1 MIRDVF
7 DAKQKPTARYDDGI
21 YFNEFDVQLSSD
33 ETAAGQKFSIAPDV
47 RVFLNGHEIDF
58 AKVYYDFRAEPSVIF
73 KYYFDVGNV
82 ESFTQA
88 TVKGIRAPRAGE
100 KMTRAEALLSVDNAP
115 NGTYAFQKT
124 LVSRFDAT
132 LREGEPFDS
141 YRFNEIPSGATH
153 GFSVDSYWVKDEE
166 TGESMVSKEL
176 QPGRKYRFGIT
187 YKAAP
192 NNSFADGKL
201 PVRNRT
207 GHTSAHRTGKNGCVQ
222 RNNSFRWNKEQ

>member
-1 MIRDVF
+1 MIRKGSGNPYEDADAESSIEWYNVIRDVF

-100 KMTRAEALLSVDNAP
+100 EMTRAED
-115 NGTYAFQKT
+115 TYVEESGD
-124 LVSRFDAT
+124 LYVSNLTVGLWTKMAT
-132 LREGEPFDS
+132 
-141 YRFNEIPSGATH
+141 IP
-153 GFSVDSYWVKDEE
+153 
-166 TGESMVSKEL
+166 MM
-176 QPGRKYRFGIT
+176 
-187 YKAAP
+187 
-192 NNSFADGKL
+192 
-201 PVRNRT
+201 
-207 GHTSAHRTGKNGCVQ
+207 
-222 RNNSFRWNKEQ
+222 